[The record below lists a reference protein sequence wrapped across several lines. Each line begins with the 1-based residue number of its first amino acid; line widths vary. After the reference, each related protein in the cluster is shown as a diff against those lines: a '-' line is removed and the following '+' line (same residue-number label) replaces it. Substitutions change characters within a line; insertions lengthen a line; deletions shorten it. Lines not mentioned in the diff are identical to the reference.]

1 MRPRKLRHRP
11 SDELIDIRE
20 RGLPW
25 LFSVFVVLFLLL
37 TILLFYFIFTTR
49 DVYLSQKQALEE
61 EDVKLKEA
69 ASLVKEESEEVEES
83 WKEQLARRKGKGGG
97 NNKQDEKVHVD
108 IVPIVNRKTGEPDK
122 TSDLIST
129 TTTTTTTVRPAEA
142 ESGEEEE
149 EAPSPTTTT
158 TTTTTEEP
166 ITTTTTP
173 TTTTPLTTSAL
184 TTTEEPTTT
193 TPPTTTT
200 SPITTTTTTTST
212 TTTTTKAPTTTS
224 TPTTTTTAPPTTT
237 TPDEY
242 IDSEEEQESTTISSR
257 ELESDEK
264 TDILLEL
271 EDDLGDVQVEE
282 YEETTMTP
290 TTTGRPTTTTMMP
303 LITTERPTTEAPFV
317 ESNAESVVARLT
329 KNPDAS
335 GTPEKSKSTA
345 EVKDPAVGTT
355 RATELKPERNFAR
368 IIWDRRP
375 VRSTS
380 EKFKKF
386 AIVTHHEECSKIGK
400 EIYNAGGNSVD
411 ATVASEICISALH
424 PHSTGPGFGAVM
436 LVHSKKKNG
445 TFLIDGRERAPKNAN
460 QNTFSINPT
469 NAHIGYSSMGVPGWI
484 STLWTAYKQFGSGKV
499 TWKSLI
505 EPTLELLENN
515 RIRVDRILGQAFESR
530 KNHVLHEKS
539 FGSFLNATT
548 REGVIL
554 RNLEYEQ
561 FLKELKESVH
571 AEHDFYGG
579 HFSKSIVDEMKSRGG
594 LISRH
599 DLEGYNCIVTRAET
613 LNIGEYFVAG
623 PHLPYHFP
631 ILKKVFQN
639 ISDNSYNSNPENLLE
654 YYVDFVELLQKAN
667 RMRAFVGDD
676 LFEPEVKHKI
686 DDWVIPKDFKPE
698 EQAEQNQQKRK
709 QVPFSRILSTD
720 EEGNAVNFMSTNT
733 VPWGS
738 VRRSSSLGF
747 VWNNA
752 MSSFD
757 VFCRHD
763 TNCVRG
769 GKRPSVTNGF
779 PTILLNG
786 DREPELLI
794 SPTSNSL
801 EATAAI
807 VLQAT
812 LMNMRPQSSLDHPR
826 LYPHDQVFVETGVP
840 EQLYRTLWTDF
851 RAQFTHP
858 TSPVTLIHRD
868 SSEVE
873 TLCDYR
879 QSTRICYPSGT

>member
-20 RGLPW
+20 SVLYDGDRGLPW

-49 DVYLSQKQALEE
+49 DVYLSQKQALAE
-61 EDVKLKEA
+61 EDVKLKEV
-69 ASLVKEESEEVEES
+69 ASLVKEESEEDEES

-97 NNKQDEKVHVD
+97 NNKHEEKVHVD

-122 TSDLIST
+122 TLDSTPASSLVST
-129 TTTTTTTVRPAEA
+129 TTTTTVTTVRPAVA
-142 ESGEEEE
+142 ESEEEE
-149 EAPSPTTTT
+149 EESLTTFTS
-158 TTTTTEEP
+158 TTTTTEKPSTTTTPSPTTSFVTSSAPSAPTTTEKTTTSTTTPAPTTTASTTTTSTPSTTTTEP
-166 ITTTTTP
+166 PTTTTP
-173 TTTTPLTTSAL
+173 TTTT
-184 TTTEEPTTT
+184 TE
-193 TPPTTTT
+193 
-200 SPITTTTTTTST
+200 
-212 TTTTTKAPTTTS
+212 
-224 TPTTTTTAPPTTT
+224 PPTTT

-242 IDSEEEQESTTISSR
+242 IDSEEGAESTTTASR

-282 YEETTMTP
+282 YEETTMAP
-290 TTTGRPTTTTMMP
+290 TTTERPTTTTMAP

-317 ESNAESVVARLT
+317 ESNTENVVARLT
-329 KNPDAS
+329 KNPDTS
-335 GTPEKSKSTA
+335 GTA
-345 EVKDPAVGTT
+345 
-355 RATELKPERNFAR
+355 RATEESSKPERNFTR
-368 IIWDRRP
+368 LIWDRRP

-386 AIVTHHEECSKIGK
+386 AIVTHQEECSKIGK
-400 EIYNAGGNSVD
+400 KIYDAGGNSVD
-411 ATVASEICISALH
+411 ATVASEICISAVH

-445 TFLIDGRERAPKNAN
+445 TFIIDGRERAPKNAN

-548 REGVIL
+548 REGVVL

-599 DLEGYNCIVTRAET
+599 DLESYNCIVTRAEI

-639 ISDNSYNSNPENLLE
+639 VSDNSYNSNPENLLE

-667 RMRAFVGDD
+667 RMRAFVGDN

-720 EEGNAVNFMSTNT
+720 KEGNAVNFMSTNT

-812 LMNMRPQSSLDHPR
+812 LMNMRPQFSLDHPR

-879 QSTRICYPSGT
+879 QNTRICFPSGT

>member
-1 MRPRKLRHRP
+1 M
-11 SDELIDIRE
+11 
-20 RGLPW
+20 
-25 LFSVFVVLFLLL
+25 
-37 TILLFYFIFTTR
+37 
-49 DVYLSQKQALEE
+49 
-61 EDVKLKEA
+61 
-69 ASLVKEESEEVEES
+69 VKEESEEDEEA
-83 WKEQLARRKGKGGG
+83 WKEQLARRKGAKGD
-97 NNKQDEKVHVD
+97 KKKEEKVHVD

-122 TSDLIST
+122 TTLLDSIPPTLSIST
-129 TTTTTTTVRPAEA
+129 TTITTSTVRPVVT
-142 ESGEEEE
+142 ESEENEEEDS
-149 EAPSPTTTT
+149 AATTPASTS
-158 TTTTTEEP
+158 TTTTEEP
-166 ITTTTTP
+166 STTTTP
-173 TTTTPLTTSAL
+173 TTTTTFTLTTSAS

-193 TPPTTTT
+193 IPPTTTT
-200 SPITTTTTTTST
+200 VST
-212 TTTTTKAPTTTS
+212 TTTPTTTI
-224 TPTTTTTAPPTTT
+224 TTLPPTTTTRVTTTTEPPTTT

-242 IDSEEEQESTTISSR
+242 IDSKEEEESTTTSSQ

-282 YEETTMTP
+282 YEETTMAAATEKP
-290 TTTGRPTTTTMMP
+290 ATTTTEP
-303 LITTERPTTEAPFV
+303 LITTERPTTPAPFV
-317 ESNAESVVARLT
+317 ESNTESVVARLT
-329 KNPDAS
+329 KNPDTT
-335 GTPEKSKSTA
+335 GTTEKPKSSA
-345 EVKDPAVGTT
+345 ESKDPEVPGTT
-355 RATELKPERNFAR
+355 RATEPKPERNFTR

-386 AIVTHHEECSKIGK
+386 AIITHHEECSKIGK
-400 EIYNAGGNSVD
+400 NIYDLGGNSVD
-411 ATVASEICISALH
+411 ATVASEICISAVH

-445 TFLIDGRERAPKNAN
+445 TFIIDGRERAPKSAN

-469 NAHIGYSSMGVPGWI
+469 NAHIGYSSMGIPGWV
-484 STLWTAYKQFGSGKV
+484 STLWTAYKQFGGGKV

-505 EPTLELLENN
+505 EPTLDLLENN
-515 RIRVDRILGQAFESR
+515 RIRVDRILAQAFESR

-548 REGVIL
+548 REGTIL

-579 HFSKSIVDEMKSRGG
+579 HFSKSIVDEMKNRGG

-599 DLEGYNCIVTRAET
+599 DLEGYNCIVTRAEM
-613 LNIGEYFVAG
+613 LNIGEYSVAG

-639 ISDNSYNSNPENLLE
+639 LSDNSYNSNPENLLE

-676 LFEPEVKHKI
+676 LFEPEVKPKI
-686 DDWVIPKDFKPE
+686 DEWVIPKDFKPE

-709 QVPFSRILSTD
+709 QVAFSRILSTD
-720 EEGNAVNFMSTNT
+720 EEGNAVNFMSTNS

-769 GKRPSVTNGF
+769 GKRPSVTSGF
-779 PTILLNG
+779 PAILLNG

-826 LYPHDQVFVETGVP
+826 LYPHDQLFVETGVP
-840 EQLYRTLWTDF
+840 EQLYRTLWTGF

-858 TSPVTLIHRD
+858 TSPVTLIYRD

-879 QSTRICYPSGT
+879 QNTRICYPRGT

>member
-69 ASLVKEESEEVEES
+69 ASLVKEESEEDEES
-83 WKEQLARRKGKGGG
+83 WKEQLGRRKGKGGT
-97 NNKQDEKVHVD
+97 KQEEKVHVD
-108 IVPIVNRKTGEPDK
+108 TTTTTQPTTTTASTTT
-122 TSDLIST
+122 TSTST
-129 TTTTTTTVRPAEA
+129 TTTTTTTEP
-142 ESGEEEE
+142 
-149 EAPSPTTTT
+149 PTTTT
-158 TTTTTEEP
+158 RITTTTTE
-166 ITTTTTP
+166 
-173 TTTTPLTTSAL
+173 L
-184 TTTEEPTTT
+184 
-193 TPPTTTT
+193 
-200 SPITTTTTTTST
+200 
-212 TTTTTKAPTTTS
+212 
-224 TPTTTTTAPPTTT
+224 PTTT

-242 IDSEEEQESTTISSR
+242 IDSEEEAESTTTFSR

-282 YEETTMTP
+282 YEETTMAP
-290 TTTGRPTTTTMMP
+290 TTTERPTMAP
-303 LITTERPTTEAPFV
+303 LITTEKPTTQAPFV

-329 KNPDAS
+329 KDP
-335 GTPEKSKSTA
+335 
-345 EVKDPAVGTT
+345 EVKGTT
-355 RATELKPERNFAR
+355 RVTERKPERNFTR

-400 EIYNAGGNSVD
+400 KIYDAGGNSVD
-411 ATVASEICISALH
+411 ATVASEICISAVH

-445 TFLIDGRERAPKNAN
+445 TFIIDGRERSPKNAN

-484 STLWTAYKQFGSGKV
+484 STLWTAYKQFGGGKV
-499 TWKSLI
+499 AWKSLI
-505 EPTLELLENN
+505 EPTLEVLGNN
-515 RIRVDRILGQAFESR
+515 RLRVDRILGQAFESR

-548 REGVIL
+548 REGVVL

-599 DLEGYNCIVTRAET
+599 DLESYNCIVTRAEM

-639 ISDNSYNSNPENLLE
+639 LSDNSYNSNPENLLE

-676 LFEPEVKHKI
+676 LFEPEVKPKI
-686 DDWVIPKDFKPE
+686 DDWIIPKDFKPE

-858 TSPVTLIHRD
+858 TSPVTLIHRE

>member
-1 MRPRKLRHRP
+1 M
-11 SDELIDIRE
+11 
-20 RGLPW
+20 
-25 LFSVFVVLFLLL
+25 
-37 TILLFYFIFTTR
+37 
-49 DVYLSQKQALEE
+49 
-61 EDVKLKEA
+61 KLKEA
-69 ASLVKEESEEVEES
+69 ASLIKEESEEEDEES

-97 NNKQDEKVHVD
+97 KKQEDKVHVD
-108 IVPIVNRKTGEPDK
+108 IVPIVNRKTGEPDRTALSNL
-122 TSDLIST
+122 TSST
-129 TTTTTTTVRPAEA
+129 TVTPASTSTTMTTVRPAVTG
-142 ESGEEEE
+142 SGEDEEE
-149 EAPSPTTTT
+149 VTFSPSGISTPSATTTTTEGPTTTT
-158 TTTTTEEP
+158 TTPLTISTSAP
-166 ITTTTTP
+166 TTTTTQ
-173 TTTTPLTTSAL
+173 
-184 TTTEEPTTT
+184 E
-193 TPPTTTT
+193 PPTTTQAT
-200 SPITTTTTTTST
+200 TTTTTTTTST
-212 TTTTTKAPTTTS
+212 TTTTPEP
-224 TPTTTTTAPPTTT
+224 PTTTTTTQSIPTTT

-242 IDSEEEQESTTISSR
+242 IDSEEEEDKESTTTATSQ

-282 YEETTMTP
+282 YEETTMAP
-290 TTTGRPTTTTMMP
+290 ATTTTTTITP
-303 LITTERPTTEAPFV
+303 LITTERPPSTTTQPPFV
-317 ESNAESVVARLT
+317 ESNTENVVAKIT
-329 KNPDAS
+329 TGQGVPD
-335 GTPEKSKSTA
+335 
-345 EVKDPAVGTT
+345 VGTSP
-355 RATELKPERNFAR
+355 KPKQERNFTR
-368 IIWDRRP
+368 LIWDRRP

-380 EKFKKF
+380 EKFEKF
-386 AIVTHHEECSKIGK
+386 AIITHHEECSRIGK
-400 EIYNAGGNSVD
+400 KIYDAGGNSVD
-411 ATVASEICISALH
+411 ATIASEVCISAVH

-445 TFLIDGRERAPKNAN
+445 TFIIDGRERAPKNAN

-469 NAHIGYSSMGVPGWI
+469 NAHIGYSSMGIPGWI
-484 STLWTAYKQFGSGKV
+484 STLWTAYKQFGSGKIP
-499 TWKSLI
+499 WKSLI

-515 RIRVDRILGQAFESR
+515 RLRVDRILSQAFESR

-539 FGSFLNATT
+539 FGGFLNGTT
-548 REGVIL
+548 REGGIL

-579 HFSKSIVDEMKSRGG
+579 HFSKSIVDEMKNRGG

-599 DLEGYNCIVTRAET
+599 DLESYNCIVTRAEI

-631 ILKKVFQN
+631 ILRKVFQN
-639 ISDNSYNSNPENLLE
+639 VTDSYFSNPENHME
-654 YYVDFVELLQKAN
+654 YYVDFVELLRKAN
-667 RMRAFVGDD
+667 QMRAFVGDD
-676 LFEPEVKHKI
+676 LFEPEVKSKI
-686 DDWVIPKDFKPE
+686 DEWVIPGNFKPE

-720 EEGNAVNFMSTNT
+720 DEGNAVNFMSTNG

-738 VRRSSSLGF
+738 VRRSSALGF

-757 VFCRHD
+757 VFCRND

-769 GKRPSVTNGF
+769 GKRPSVANGF

-786 DREPELLI
+786 DKEPELLI

-801 EATAAI
+801 ETTAAM
-807 VLQAT
+807 VFQAT
-812 LMNMRPQSSLDHPR
+812 FMNMRPQSSLDHPR
-826 LYPHDQVFVETGVP
+826 IYPQDQVFVETGVP

-858 TSPVTLIHRD
+858 TSPVTLLHRD
-868 SSEVE
+868 SIAESSRVE

-879 QSTRICYPSGT
+879 QNTRICYPSGT